1 MNFGLRTRAV
11 LTLLAVVIPISI
23 GFSYYRWHIE
33 LNTMFER
40 YAERTATHIHAQPE
54 RTCNAPSEQ
63 EIRRRGFHIYTYT
76 QNLTPNKPDAPA
88 IPASTLAQL
97 QKSPE
102 TPVHIQNLKDPR
114 YVGATATQLDHSPDC
129 AFALIAWPGKLP
141 PGAPSLVTRALFQGF
156 ALLISLT
163 AVGLLISAPLVF
175 RLRRLSEAVRS
186 ATAGQFHNPE
196 PTPKDEIAELAHA
209 FDQTFTAFHNRDA
222 ALKEYIANTTHDLA
236 IPLTV
241 LQHKLTALRSRLP
254 QDDTLAFE
262 HIDTALEE
270 SHYIASLIANMS
282 AAAKLEVEHV
292 HQNLAPV
299 NLNEIVTRVAARHR
313 PIAAQKNIALNFSTP
328 EHPVLTP
335 GDATLVE
342 QAFSNL
348 VQNAVQYNNPN
359 GHVSIILEQES
370 NHRFQFRVIDD
381 GPGIPPDLSQQLLK
395 RGIRSDDARN
405 RNTSGQ
411 GFGLAITQQVCT
423 RHNWSLTLQPH
434 SDPDTPGTEA
444 IIQNQ

>member
-1 MNFGLRTRAV
+1 MNFGIRTRAV

-33 LNTMFER
+33 LNTMLER
-40 YAERTATHIHAQPE
+40 YAERTATHIHAKPE
-54 RTCNAPSEQ
+54 QTCNPPEN
-63 EIRRRGFHIYTYT
+63 EDNRRRGFHIYTYA
-76 QNLTPNKPDAPA
+76 QDLTANAPDAPTL
-88 IPASTLAQL
+88 PASTLSQL
-97 QKSPE
+97 QKHPE
-102 TPVHIQNLKDPR
+102 TPVHLTAFKDPR
-114 YVGATATQLDHSPDC
+114 YIRATAIQLDYSPDC
-129 AFALIAWPGKLP
+129 ALALVAWPGQLP
-141 PGAPSLVTRALFQGF
+141 PGAPSLINRALFQGF
-156 ALLISLT
+156 ALLITLT
-163 AVGLLISAPLVF
+163 LVGLLISAPLVF
-175 RLRRLSEAVRS
+175 RLRRLIEAVRNTD
-186 ATAGQFHNPE
+186 AQQFHNPE

-209 FDQTFTAFHNRDA
+209 FDTTFTAFHNRDA

-241 LQHKLTALRSRLP
+241 LQHKLTALRTHLP
-254 QDDTLAFE
+254 SDDILAFE
-262 HIDTALEE
+262 HIDVALEE

-328 EHPVLTP
+328 EQPVLTP

-359 GHVSIILEQES
+359 GHVSIILEHEP
-370 NHRFQFRVIDD
+370 NDTFQFRVIDD
-381 GPGIPPDLSQQLLK
+381 GPGIAPDLSQKLLQ

-423 RHNWSLTLQPH
+423 RHNWTLTLLPH
-434 SDPDTPGTEA
+434 PDGGTEA
-444 IIQNQ
+444 TIKSQ